1 MIVCLPQCRVEQH
14 FATRGKRAC
23 ADSGIVDS
31 ATCRQSRRESVA
43 RGYRSD
49 GSMHTEVDSADLRR
63 NRVRSHLKT
72 YAFMYLCS

>member
-72 YAFMYLCS
+72 YAFMHLCI